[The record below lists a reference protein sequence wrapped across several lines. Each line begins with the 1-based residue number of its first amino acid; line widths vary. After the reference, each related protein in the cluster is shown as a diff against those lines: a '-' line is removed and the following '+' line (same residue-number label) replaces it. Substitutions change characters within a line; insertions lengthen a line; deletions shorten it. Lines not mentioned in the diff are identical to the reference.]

1 MTIAKCENCGIDIKM
16 SAYKIRDA
24 KRRGIVLCQKCKL
37 AIVMTPEKIAAS
49 VAKQRETCISKYGV
63 DSFSKTQEYRQSRS
77 GKNNPMNSESA
88 KQKLKQSL
96 AARTKEEVQKSNL
109 KRKLTCLEKYGH
121 ECPLQEEQ
129 VLEKTKA
136 TNLKLYGAENVSCS
150 EIIKKKKEKTSLEHY
165 GVKCSFQAQEVK
177 EKIKNTLL
185 LKYGTDNVYK
195 ISEATRLAT
204 CREKY
209 GVDYF
214 FQSEDF
220 FKNRTTKIEYDGYTF
235 DSKDEVDFYKNLK
248 SLNVDFEMQ
257 KKYPKPYFVNNK
269 EHWTYVDFYIPE
281 DDLWIEIKGRHF
293 FNENWKPQ
301 CLYGSVNDTK
311 NNEKAYQ
318 IWQAKLQFL
327 IQENVQILV
336 KVDNIFT
343 QINSIVTP
351 LVESDEGDA
360 NEK

>member
-24 KRRGIVLCQKCKL
+24 KKRGIVLCQKCKL

-49 VAKQRETCISKYGV
+49 VAKQRKTCISKYGV
-63 DSFSKTQEYRQSRS
+63 DNFSKTLEYRQSHS
-77 GKNNPMNSESA
+77 GENNPMNSESA

-96 AARTKEEVQKSNL
+96 AARSKEEIQKSNL
-109 KRKLTCLEKYGH
+109 KRKTTCLEKYGR
-121 ECPLQEEQ
+121 ECSLQGEQ
-129 VLEKTKA
+129 VLEKTKV
-136 TNLKLYGAENVSCS
+136 TNLKLYGAENVSGS
-150 EIIKKKKEKTSLEHY
+150 EIIKKKKEKTCLEHY
-165 GVKCSFQAQEVK
+165 GVKCPFQAPDVK

-185 LKYGTDNVYK
+185 MKYSTDNVNR
-195 ISEATRLAT
+195 ISDATRIAT

-209 GVDYF
+209 GVDYY

-220 FKNRTTKIEYDGYTF
+220 FKNKIHTEYDGHTF
-235 DSKDEVDFYKNLK
+235 DSKDEIDFYKNLK

-257 KKYPKPYFVNNK
+257 KKYPKPYYVNNK

-293 FNENWKPQ
+293 FNESWEPQ
-301 CLYGSVNDTK
+301 FLYGSVNDIK

-327 IQENVQILV
+327 IQEDVQILV
-336 KVDNIFT
+336 KIDNVFT

-351 LVESDEGDA
+351 LVESDEGDV